1 MRTRLIPHAEW
12 FPFFEGFT
20 RRHPGAPVT
29 VWLLGPHI
37 GAQIEARDLPLEGIV
52 ADPLG
57 TAITISLG
65 GPVGGNVEHPVA
77 RPTAVWEELT
87 EDGAERALGINA
99 ADGTTT
105 LVEFCLPNST
115 RFSRR
120 PESEAA
126 DSLASAG

>member
-12 FPFFEGFT
+12 FPFFERFT
-20 RRHPGAPVT
+20 RRHPGERVT

-37 GAQIEARDLPLEGIV
+37 GAQIEARDLPLAGIV

-65 GPVGGNVEHPVA
+65 GPAGNVEHPVA
-77 RPTAVWEELT
+77 RPTSVWEELT
-87 EDGAERALGINA
+87 EEGVERALGINA

-115 RFSRR
+115 RLSRR

-126 DSLASAG
+126 GSLVSAG